1 MALDKTSEAVEALHQ
16 TMVMLREELAK
27 KNAKIKVLEKQL
39 NKSLET
45 ITVELYPEKEINTIS
60 TRNNDF
66 KINKEVFEETGNYV
80 EKNIVV
86 ENCDDLVHEFH
97 ISDDD
102 EEQEKKSPSELKSE
116 NNMQYSR
123 VGMSSFEDF
132 PPREAALSTKTIF

>member
-45 ITVELYPEKEINTIS
+45 ITVELYPEKEINPIS
-60 TRNNDF
+60 TRNSDF
-66 KINKEVFEETGNYV
+66 KINEEETRNHV

-97 ISDDD
+97 ISDDE

-116 NNMQYSR
+116 KNMQFSR
-123 VGMSSFEDF
+123 VVCLHLKTF
-132 PPREAALSTKTIF
+132 PQERLLRFL

>member
-45 ITVELYPEKEINTIS
+45 ITVELYPEKEINT
-60 TRNNDF
+60 RNSDF
-66 KINKEVFEETGNYV
+66 KINEEVFEETRNYV

-97 ISDDD
+97 ISDDED
-102 EEQEKKSPSELKSE
+102 EQEKKSPSELKSE
-116 NNMQYSR
+116 NNMQ
-123 VGMSSFEDF
+123 
-132 PPREAALSTKTIF
+132 

>member
-45 ITVELYPEKEINTIS
+45 ITVELYPEKEINT
-60 TRNNDF
+60 RNSDF
-66 KINKEVFEETGNYV
+66 KINEEVFEETRNYV

-97 ISDDD
+97 ISDDE

-116 NNMQYSR
+116 KICNLVEYLCLHLKT
-123 VGMSSFEDF
+123 F
-132 PPREAALSTKTIF
+132 PQEKLL

>member
-66 KINKEVFEETGNYV
+66 KINKEVFEETANYV

-116 NNMQYSR
+116 KICNLVEYLCLHLKT
-123 VGMSSFEDF
+123 F
-132 PPREAALSTKTIF
+132 P

>member
-45 ITVELYPEKEINTIS
+45 ITVELYQEKEINT
-60 TRNNDF
+60 RNSDF
-66 KINKEVFEETGNYV
+66 KINEEVFEETRNYV

-123 VGMSSFEDF
+123 VFI
-132 PPREAALSTKTIF
+132 KTCPKGFGLKLAKLGLKTPLKK

>member
-45 ITVELYPEKEINTIS
+45 ITVELYPEKEIS
-60 TRNNDF
+60 TRNSDF
-66 KINKEVFEETGNYV
+66 KINEEVFEETRNYV

-123 VGMSSFEDF
+123 VIMSSFEDF
-132 PPREAALSTKTIF
+132 PPGEAAIF

>member
-45 ITVELYPEKEINTIS
+45 ITVELYPEKEINTIG
-60 TRNNDF
+60 TRNSDF
-66 KINKEVFEETGNYV
+66 KINEEVFEETTNYV
-80 EKNIVV
+80 GKNIVV

-116 NNMQYSR
+116 NNMQ
-123 VGMSSFEDF
+123 
-132 PPREAALSTKTIF
+132 